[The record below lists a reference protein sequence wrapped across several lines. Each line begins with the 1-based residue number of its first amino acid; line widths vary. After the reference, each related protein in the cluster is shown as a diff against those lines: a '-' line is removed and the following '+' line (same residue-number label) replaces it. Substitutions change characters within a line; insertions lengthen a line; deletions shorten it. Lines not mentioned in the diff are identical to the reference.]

1 MTSLLDSTKDRI
13 LAAAEE
19 LFART
24 GVARTSLRAITALAR
39 VNLAAVN
46 YHFGSKDGLVEEV
59 YRRRLEPLNR
69 ARLANLDRL
78 EKRARKPSLE
88 AILEA
93 FMTPVASLARDP
105 AQGGPTVMRLL
116 GQTHAEAEAPFKA
129 WFAGEYRRVLERY
142 HAALCKALP
151 GLPPEDVRWRLQ
163 FLVGA
168 LTYPVAER
176 QLVEL
181 VSGEAIDP
189 DDVSLV
195 VQRLLPFVAAGF
207 RAPSG
212 TAQAAARTRA
222 KTGAKTSTGRNGA
235 RRRHNGSR
243 KREE

>member
-1 MTSLLDSTKDRI
+1 LTSLLNSTKDRI

-78 EKRARKPSLE
+78 ERRRRKPSLE

-116 GQTHAEAEAPFKA
+116 GQSHAEAEASFKT

-142 HAALCKALP
+142 HAALCRVLP
-151 GLPPEDVRWRLQ
+151 EIPPEDVRWRLQ

-189 DDVSLV
+189 ADVHLIV
-195 VQRLLPFVAAGF
+195 ERLLPFVVAGF
-207 RAPSG
+207 RAPSVKTG
-212 TAQAAARTRA
+212 TRA
-222 KTGAKTSTGRNGA
+222 RAGRRVP
-235 RRRHNGSR
+235 RRRPNASR
-243 KREE
+243 KRKE

>member
-1 MTSLLDSTKDRI
+1 MTSLIDSTKDRI

-46 YHFGSKDGLVEEV
+46 YHFGSKEGLVEEV

-69 ARLANLDRL
+69 ARLANLEQL
-78 EKRARKPSLE
+78 ERRRRKPTLE
-88 AILEA
+88 EILEA
-93 FMTPVASLARDP
+93 FMSPVASLARDP

-116 GQTHAEAEAPFKA
+116 GQTHAEAEAPYKSY
-129 WFAGEYRRVLERY
+129 FAGEYKRVLDRY
-142 HAALCKALP
+142 HAALCRVLP
-151 GLPPEDVRWRLQ
+151 EIPAEDVRWRLQ

-181 VSGEAIDP
+181 VSGESMSP
-189 DDVSLV
+189 DNVSQV
-195 VQRLLPFVAAGF
+195 VHRLLPFVAAGF
-207 RAPSG
+207 RAPV
-212 TAQAAARTRA
+212 THV
-222 KTGAKTSTGRNGA
+222 KP
-235 RRRHNGSR
+235 RRRRLPARSTTSR
-243 KREE
+243 KRQE

>member
-69 ARLANLDRL
+69 ARLANLERL

-88 AILEA
+88 EILEA
-93 FMTPVASLARDP
+93 FMSPVATLARDP

-116 GQTHAEAEAPFKA
+116 GQTHAEAEEPFRA
-129 WFAGEYRRVLERY
+129 WFAGEYKRVLERY
-142 HAALCKALP
+142 HAALCRALP
-151 GLPPEDVRWRLQ
+151 GIPPEDIRWRLQ

-189 DDVSLV
+189 DDVTRV
-195 VQRLLPFVAAGF
+195 VERLLPFVAAGF
-207 RAPSG
+207 RVAPVKPAKVRG
-212 TAQAAARTRA
+212 TV
-222 KTGAKTSTGRNGA
+222 
-235 RRRHNGSR
+235 RRQPNLPR
-243 KREE
+243 KR

>member
-1 MTSLLDSTKDRI
+1 MTSLLNSTKDRI

-19 LFART
+19 LFAQT

-46 YHFGSKDGLVEEV
+46 YHFGSKEGLVEEV

-69 ARLANLDRL
+69 ARMANLERL
-78 EKRARKPSLE
+78 ERRARKPSLE
-88 AILEA
+88 DILEA
-93 FMTPVASLARDP
+93 FMSPVATLAKDP

-116 GQTHAEAEAPFKA
+116 GQTHAEAEAPFKT
-129 WFAGEYRRVLERY
+129 WFAGEYKQVLERY
-142 HAALCKALP
+142 HAAFCRALP

-189 DDVSLV
+189 KDVGHV
-195 VQRLLPFVAAGF
+195 VERLLPFVAAGF
-207 RAPSG
+207 RAPVK
-212 TAQAAARTRA
+212 TR
-222 KTGAKTSTGRNGA
+222 KPA
-235 RRRHNGSR
+235 RRHSGAQSKNST
-243 KREE
+243 KR

>member
-69 ARLANLDRL
+69 ARLANLERL
-78 EKRARKPSLE
+78 ERRARKPSLE
-88 AILEA
+88 NVLEA
-93 FMTPVASLARDP
+93 FMSPVAQLARDP

-116 GQTHAEAEAPFKA
+116 GQTHAEAEEPFRA
-129 WFAGEYRRVLERY
+129 WFAGEYKRVLERY
-142 HAALCKALP
+142 HAALCRTLP
-151 GLPPEDVRWRLQ
+151 GIPPEDVRWRLQ

-181 VSGEAIDP
+181 VSGESMDP
-189 DDVSLV
+189 ADVNEV

-207 RAPSG
+207 KVPPGKPKQPRRA
-212 TAQAAARTRA
+212 TRRQP
-222 KTGAKTSTGRNGA
+222 KVTRN
-235 RRRHNGSR
+235 S
-243 KREE
+243 

>member
-69 ARLANLDRL
+69 ARMANLEKL

-88 AILEA
+88 EVLEA
-93 FMTPVASLARDP
+93 FMSPVATLARDP

-116 GQTHAEAEAPFKA
+116 GQTHAEAEEPFRT
-129 WFAGEYRRVLERY
+129 WFAGEYKGVLERY
-142 HAALCKALP
+142 HQALCRALP
-151 GLPPEDVRWRLQ
+151 GIPPEDVRWRLQ

-168 LTYPVAER
+168 LIYPVAER

-181 VSGEAIDP
+181 VAGVAIDP
-189 DDVSLV
+189 DDVTQV
-195 VQRLLPFVAAGF
+195 VERLLPFVAAGF
-207 RAPSG
+207 RVAPDKSS
-212 TAQAAARTRA
+212 Q
-222 KTGAKTSTGRNGA
+222 A
-235 RRRHNGSR
+235 RRAPRRRANTPR
-243 KREE
+243 KR

>member
-13 LAAAEE
+13 LSAAEE

-46 YHFGSKDGLVEEV
+46 YHFGSKEGLVEEV

-78 EKRARKPSLE
+78 ESRARRPSLE
-88 AILEA
+88 AVLEA
-93 FMTPVASLARDP
+93 FMSPVAKLARDP

-116 GQTHAEAEAPFKA
+116 GQTHAEAEAPFKT
-129 WFAGEYRRVLERY
+129 WFAGEYKQVLERY
-142 HAALCKALP
+142 HAALCRALP
-151 GLPPEDVRWRLQ
+151 GIPPDDVRWRLQ
-163 FLVGA
+163 FLIGA

-181 VSGEAIDP
+181 VSGEVIDP
-189 DDVSLV
+189 EDVNQV
-195 VQRLLPFVAAGF
+195 VERLLPFVAAGF
-207 RAPSG
+207 RVPPENS
-212 TAQAAARTRA
+212 
-222 KTGAKTSTGRNGA
+222 KPGR
-235 RRRHNGSR
+235 RIPHRPTKKISR
-243 KREE
+243 KR

>member
-1 MTSLLDSTKDRI
+1 MTSLLDSTRDRI

-46 YHFGSKDGLVEEV
+46 YHFGSKDGLVEAV

-69 ARLANLDRL
+69 ARLRNLDRI
-78 EKRARKPSLE
+78 EAKYQGQPPLE
-88 AILEA
+88 AVLEA
-93 FMTPVASLARDP
+93 FMSPVAELARDP

-116 GQTHAEAEAPFKA
+116 GQTHAEAEAQFRG
-129 WFAGEYRRVLERY
+129 WFASDYRRVLERY
-142 HAALCKALP
+142 QAALGRALP
-151 GLPPEDVRWRLQ
+151 DIPAEDVRWRLH

-181 VSGEAIDP
+181 LSGEVLDP
-189 DDVSLV
+189 RDVSRV

-207 RAPSG
+207 RAPAG
-212 TAQAAARTRA
+212 AARRP
-222 KTGAKTSTGRNGA
+222 
-235 RRRHNGSR
+235 RRRARPRSG
-243 KREE
+243 KE

>member
-46 YHFGSKDGLVEEV
+46 YHFGSKEGLVEAV

-69 ARLANLDRL
+69 ARLRNLERV
-78 EKRARKPSLE
+78 ERAHKGEPPLE
-88 AILEA
+88 AVLEA
-93 FMTPVASLARDP
+93 FMSPVVELSSDP

-116 GQTHAEAEAPFKA
+116 GQTHAEAEETFRN
-129 WFAGEYRRVLERY
+129 WFTGEYRQVLARY
-142 HAALCKALP
+142 HAALCRALP
-151 GLPPEDVRWRLQ
+151 SVPPEDVRWRLQ

-181 VSGEAIDP
+181 VSGETIDP
-189 DDVSLV
+189 KDVGNV
-195 VQRLLPFVAAGF
+195 VERLLPFVAAGF

-212 TAQAAARTRA
+212 RPRRPRARKKPRTAPRSRTRTKA
-222 KTGAKTSTGRNGA
+222 
-235 RRRHNGSR
+235 
-243 KREE
+243 

>member
-1 MTSLLDSTKDRI
+1 LTSLLDSTKDRI

-69 ARLANLDRL
+69 ARLANLERL
-78 EKRARKPSLE
+78 ERRARKPTLE
-88 AILEA
+88 DVLEA
-93 FMTPVASLARDP
+93 FMSPVAQLARDP

-116 GQTHAEAEAPFKA
+116 GQTHAEAEEPFRA
-129 WFAGEYRRVLERY
+129 WFAGEYKRVLERY
-142 HAALCKALP
+142 HAALCRTLP
-151 GLPPEDVRWRLQ
+151 GIPPEDVRWRLQ

-189 DDVSLV
+189 ADVNQV
-195 VQRLLPFVAAGF
+195 VERLLPFVAAGF
-207 RAPSG
+207 RVPPG
-212 TAQAAARTRA
+212 KPTQ
-222 KTGAKTSTGRNGA
+222 A
-235 RRRHNGSR
+235 RRATRGRPKKITR
-243 KREE
+243 KS

>member
-1 MTSLLDSTKDRI
+1 LTGLLDSTKDRI

-19 LFART
+19 LFAHT

-78 EKRARKPSLE
+78 EKRGGEPTLE
-88 AILEA
+88 AVLEA
-93 FMTPVASLARDP
+93 FMSPVAQLAKDP

-116 GQTHAEAEAPFKA
+116 GQTHAEAEAPFRT

-142 HAALCKALP
+142 HAALCRALP
-151 GLPPEDVRWRLQ
+151 GIPPEDVRWRLQ

-181 VSGEAIDP
+181 VSGETIRP
-189 DDVSLV
+189 EDVSRIV
-195 VQRLLPFVAAGF
+195 ERLLPFVAAGF
-207 RAPSG
+207 RVPPASVIETLPPVPR
-212 TAQAAARTRA
+212 ARPKPTRP
-222 KTGAKTSTGRNGA
+222 R
-235 RRRHNGSR
+235 
-243 KREE
+243 

>member
-1 MTSLLDSTKDRI
+1 LTSLLDSTKDRI

-46 YHFGSKDGLVEEV
+46 YHFGSKEGLVEEV

-69 ARLANLDRL
+69 ARMANLDRL
-78 EKRARKPSLE
+78 ESRARNPSLE
-88 AILEA
+88 SILKA
-93 FMTPVASLARDP
+93 FMTPVATLARDP

-142 HAALCKALP
+142 HAALCRALP
-151 GLPPEDVRWRLQ
+151 ALPPEEVRWRLQ

-189 DDVSLV
+189 DDVTLV
-195 VQRLLPFVAAGF
+195 VERLLPFVAAGF
-207 RAPSG
+207 RAPSA
-212 TAQAAARTRA
+212 TARKKAPTRSRTGRHGSRART
-222 KTGAKTSTGRNGA
+222 TVF
-235 RRRHNGSR
+235 R
-243 KREE
+243 KIEE

>member
-1 MTSLLDSTKDRI
+1 LTSLLDSTRDRI
-13 LAAAEE
+13 IVAAEE

-46 YHFGSKDGLVEEV
+46 YHFGSKEGLVEEV

-69 ARLANLDRL
+69 ARLANLEKL
-78 EKRARKPSLE
+78 EKRRRKPTLE
-88 AILEA
+88 EILEA
-93 FMTPVASLARDP
+93 FMSPVASLARDP

-116 GQTHAEAEAPFKA
+116 GQTHAEAEAPYKA
-129 WFAGEYRRVLERY
+129 WFAGEYKRVLDRY
-142 HAALCKALP
+142 HAALCRALP
-151 GLPPEDVRWRLQ
+151 ELPPEDVRWRLQ

-181 VSGEAIDP
+181 VSGESMNP
-189 DDVSLV
+189 EDVHQV

-207 RAPSG
+207 RAPVSVSKPG
-212 TAQAAARTRA
+212 
-222 KTGAKTSTGRNGA
+222 
-235 RRRHNGSR
+235 RRRLTARPTSSR
-243 KREE
+243 KR

>member
-1 MTSLLDSTKDRI
+1 MTTLLDSTKNRI

-19 LFART
+19 LFAST

-46 YHFGSKDGLVEEV
+46 YHFGSKEGLVEEV

-78 EKRARKPSLE
+78 EKKFPRPGLE
-88 AILEA
+88 KVLEA
-93 FMTPVASLARDP
+93 FMAPVVKLARDP

-116 GQTHAEAEAPFKA
+116 GQSHAEAEAPFKA

-142 HAALCKALP
+142 HAALCRALP
-151 GLPPEDVRWRLQ
+151 ELPPEDVRWRLQ

-181 VSGEAIDP
+181 VTGEAINP
-189 DDVSLV
+189 EDVQQV
-195 VQRLLPFVAAGF
+195 VERLLPFVAAGF
-207 RAPSG
+207 RAPPGKTRLDRRG
-212 TAQAAARTRA
+212 TRLRRVVPRTR
-222 KTGAKTSTGRNGA
+222 K
-235 RRRHNGSR
+235 
-243 KREE
+243 E

>member
-46 YHFGSKDGLVEEV
+46 YHFGSKEGLVEEV

-78 EKRARKPSLE
+78 EKRARRPSLE
-88 AILEA
+88 EVLEA
-93 FMTPVASLARDP
+93 FMTPVASLVKDP

-116 GQTHAEAEAPFKA
+116 GQTHGEAQAPYKT
-129 WFAGEYRRVLERY
+129 WFAGEYKRVLERY
-142 HAALCKALP
+142 HAALCRALP
-151 GLPPEDVRWRLQ
+151 QLPPEDVRWRLQ

-189 DDVSLV
+189 DDVNQV
-195 VQRLLPFVAAGF
+195 VRRLLPFVAAGF
-207 RAPSG
+207 RAPAGDASVVRP
-212 TAQAAARTRA
+212 QPRARP
-222 KTGAKTSTGRNGA
+222 
-235 RRRHNGSR
+235 R
-243 KREE
+243 KPRKPQE

>member
-1 MTSLLDSTKDRI
+1 MTSLLDSTRDRI

-46 YHFGSKDGLVEEV
+46 YHFGSKDGLVEAV
-59 YRRRLEPLNR
+59 YRRRLEPLNG
-69 ARLANLDRL
+69 ARLRNLDRV
-78 EKRARKPSLE
+78 EAEFGGRPPLE
-88 AILEA
+88 AVLEA
-93 FMTPVASLARDP
+93 FMSPVAELARDP

-116 GQTHAEAEAPFKA
+116 GQTHAEAEAQFRG
-129 WFAGEYRRVLERY
+129 WFASDYRRVLERY
-142 HAALCKALP
+142 QAALCKALP
-151 GLPPEDVRWRLQ
+151 DIAAEDIRWRLH

-181 VSGEAIDP
+181 LSGEALDP
-189 DDVSLV
+189 RDVSRV

-207 RAPSG
+207 RAPAGAVRRPRRPRRPRSG
-212 TAQAAARTRA
+212 
-222 KTGAKTSTGRNGA
+222 K
-235 RRRHNGSR
+235 
-243 KREE
+243 E

>member
-69 ARLANLDRL
+69 ARLANLERL
-78 EKRARKPSLE
+78 ERRARKPSLE
-88 AILEA
+88 EVLAA
-93 FMTPVASLARDP
+93 FMSPVAQLARDP

-116 GQTHAEAEAPFKA
+116 GQTHAEAEEPFTA
-129 WFAGEYRRVLERY
+129 WFAGEYKRVLERY
-142 HAALCKALP
+142 HAALCRTLP
-151 GLPPEDVRWRLQ
+151 GIPSEDVRWRLQ

-181 VSGEAIDP
+181 VSGEAMDP
-189 DDVSLV
+189 ADVNEV

-207 RAPSG
+207 KVPPGKPKQPRRA
-212 TAQAAARTRA
+212 TRRQS
-222 KTGAKTSTGRNGA
+222 KVTRN
-235 RRRHNGSR
+235 S
-243 KREE
+243 

>member
-1 MTSLLDSTKDRI
+1 MTSLIDSTKDRI

-46 YHFGSKDGLVEEV
+46 YHFGSKEGLVEEV

-69 ARLANLDRL
+69 ARLANLEQL
-78 EKRARKPSLE
+78 ERRRRKPTLE
-88 AILEA
+88 EILEA
-93 FMTPVASLARDP
+93 FMSPVASLARDP

-116 GQTHAEAEAPFKA
+116 GQTHAEAEAPYKSY
-129 WFAGEYRRVLERY
+129 FAGEYKRVLDRY
-142 HAALCKALP
+142 HAALCRVLP
-151 GLPPEDVRWRLQ
+151 EIPAEDVRWRLQ

-181 VSGEAIDP
+181 VSGESMSP
-189 DDVSLV
+189 DNVSQV
-195 VQRLLPFVAAGF
+195 VHRLLPFVVAGF
-207 RAPSG
+207 RAPVS
-212 TAQAAARTRA
+212 
-222 KTGAKTSTGRNGA
+222 RNTP
-235 RRRHNGSR
+235 RRRRPPARSTTLR
-243 KREE
+243 KRQE

>member
-1 MTSLLDSTKDRI
+1 VTSLIDSTKDRI

-46 YHFGSKDGLVEEV
+46 YHFGSKEGLVEEV

-69 ARLANLDRL
+69 ARLANLERL
-78 EKRARKPSLE
+78 ERRRRRPTLE
-88 AILEA
+88 EILEA
-93 FMTPVASLARDP
+93 FMSPVASLARDP

-116 GQTHAEAEAPFKA
+116 GQTHAEAEAPYKSF
-129 WFAGEYRRVLERY
+129 FAGEYRLVLDRY
-142 HAALCKALP
+142 HAALCRVLP
-151 GLPPEDVRWRLQ
+151 EVPSEDVRWRLQ

-181 VSGEAIDP
+181 VSGESMSP
-189 DDVSLV
+189 DNVSEV
-195 VQRLLPFVAAGF
+195 VHRLLPFVAAGF
-207 RAPSG
+207 RAPVASNNPG
-212 TAQAAARTRA
+212 
-222 KTGAKTSTGRNGA
+222 
-235 RRRHNGSR
+235 RRRPPARSKSPR
-243 KREE
+243 KRQE

>member
-46 YHFGSKDGLVEEV
+46 YHFGSKEGLVEEV

-69 ARLANLDRL
+69 ARLANLERL
-78 EKRARKPSLE
+78 ERRARKASLE
-88 AILEA
+88 EVLEA
-93 FMTPVASLARDP
+93 FMSPVAQLARDP

-116 GQTHAEAEAPFKA
+116 GQTHAEAEEPFKA
-129 WFAGEYRRVLERY
+129 WFAGEYKRVLERY
-142 HAALCKALP
+142 HKALCRTLP
-151 GLPPEDVRWRLQ
+151 GIPPEDVRWRLQ

-181 VSGEAIDP
+181 VSGEAMDP
-189 DDVSLV
+189 ADVNHV

-207 RAPSG
+207 RVPPGQPKPARHAP
-212 TAQAAARTRA
+212 
-222 KTGAKTSTGRNGA
+222 
-235 RRRHNGSR
+235 RRRPKVTR
-243 KREE
+243 KS

>member
-1 MTSLLDSTKDRI
+1 LTSLLDSTKDRI

-46 YHFGSKDGLVEEV
+46 YHFGSKEGLVEEV

-78 EKRARKPSLE
+78 ERRARKPSLE
-88 AILEA
+88 DVLEA
-93 FMTPVASLARDP
+93 FMSPVAQLARDP

-116 GQTHAEAEAPFKA
+116 GQTHAEAEEPFRA
-129 WFAGEYRRVLERY
+129 WFAGEYKRVLERY
-142 HAALCKALP
+142 HAALCRTLP
-151 GLPPEDVRWRLQ
+151 GIPPEDVRWRLQ

-189 DDVSLV
+189 ADVNQV
-195 VQRLLPFVAAGF
+195 VERLLPFVAAGF
-207 RAPSG
+207 RVPPG
-212 TAQAAARTRA
+212 NPTRA
-222 KTGAKTSTGRNGA
+222 RRATRGRP
-235 RRRHNGSR
+235 R
-243 KREE
+243 KITRKS

>member
-1 MTSLLDSTKDRI
+1 MTGLLDSTKDRI

-78 EKRARKPSLE
+78 EKRARPPKLE
-88 AILEA
+88 SILRA
-93 FMTPVASLARDP
+93 FMAPVASLARDP

-151 GLPPEDVRWRLQ
+151 ELPPEDVRWRLQ

-168 LTYPVAER
+168 LTYPVAEC

-195 VQRLLPFVAAGF
+195 VERLLPFVAAGF
-207 RAPSG
+207 RAPPDG
-212 TAQAAARTRA
+212 AGPGRA
-222 KTGAKTSTGRNGA
+222 INTGRSRV
-235 RRRHNGSR
+235 RRRPATSR

>member
-1 MTSLLDSTKDRI
+1 LTSLLDSTKDRI

-78 EKRARKPSLE
+78 EKRRGQPSLE

-93 FMTPVASLARDP
+93 FMTPVATLARDP

-142 HAALCKALP
+142 HAALCRALP
-151 GLPPEDVRWRLQ
+151 ELPPEDVRWRLQ

-181 VSGEAIDP
+181 VSGEKIDP
-189 DDVSLV
+189 EDVHAV
-195 VQRLLPFVAAGF
+195 VDRLLPFVAAGF
-207 RAPSG
+207 RAPPRQPD
-212 TAQAAARTRA
+212 TPTR
-222 KTGAKTSTGRNGA
+222 TGRRGK
-235 RRRHNGSR
+235 RRPRTSR
-243 KREE
+243 KRQE

>member
-1 MTSLLDSTKDRI
+1 LTGLLDSTKDRI

-46 YHFGSKDGLVEEV
+46 YHFGSKEGLVEEV

-69 ARLANLDRL
+69 ARLANLERL

-88 AILEA
+88 DILEA
-93 FMTPVASLARDP
+93 FMAPVVQLARDP

-116 GQTHAEAEAPFKA
+116 GQTHAEAEAPYKA
-129 WFAGEYRRVLERY
+129 WFAGEYRRVLARY
-142 HAALCKALP
+142 HAALCRALP
-151 GLPPEDVRWRLQ
+151 ELPPEDVRWRLQ

-189 DDVSLV
+189 EDVNRV
-195 VQRLLPFVAAGF
+195 VERLLPFVAAGF
-207 RAPSG
+207 RAPPG
-212 TAQAAARTRA
+212 LA
-222 KTGAKTSTGRNGA
+222 KRRGAT
-235 RRRHNGSR
+235 RRRNTSR

>member
-1 MTSLLDSTKDRI
+1 LTSLLDSTRDRI
-13 LAAAEE
+13 IVAAEE

-46 YHFGSKDGLVEEV
+46 YHFGSKEGLVDEV

-69 ARLANLDRL
+69 ARLANLEKL
-78 EKRARKPSLE
+78 EKRRRKPTLE
-88 AILEA
+88 EILEA
-93 FMTPVASLARDP
+93 FMSPVASLARDP

-116 GQTHAEAEAPFKA
+116 GQTHAEAEAPYKS
-129 WFAGEYRRVLERY
+129 WFAGEYKRVLERY
-142 HAALCKALP
+142 HAALCRTLP
-151 GLPPEDVRWRLQ
+151 DLPPEDVRWRLQ

-181 VSGEAIDP
+181 VSGESMNP
-189 DDVSLV
+189 EDVHDV

-207 RAPSG
+207 RAPVSVSKPG
-212 TAQAAARTRA
+212 
-222 KTGAKTSTGRNGA
+222 
-235 RRRHNGSR
+235 RRRLPARPTQPR
-243 KREE
+243 KR

>member
-46 YHFGSKDGLVEEV
+46 YHFGSKEGLVEEV

-69 ARLANLDRL
+69 ARLANLERL
-78 EKRARKPSLE
+78 ERRARTPTLE
-88 AILEA
+88 DILEA
-93 FMTPVASLARDP
+93 FMTPVASLAKDP

-116 GQTHAEAEAPFKA
+116 GQTHAEAEAPFKT
-129 WFAGEYRRVLERY
+129 WFAGEYKKVLERY
-142 HAALCKALP
+142 HAALCRALP
-151 GLPPEDVRWRLQ
+151 GMPPEDVRWRLQ

-189 DDVSLV
+189 NDVNLV
-195 VQRLLPFVAAGF
+195 VRRLLPFVAAGF
-207 RAPSG
+207 RAPPG
-212 TAQAAARTRA
+212 ELKPARPHPRA
-222 KTGAKTSTGRNGA
+222 RPRKPKKTQ
-235 RRRHNGSR
+235 
-243 KREE
+243 E

>member
-78 EKRARKPSLE
+78 EQRARKPSLE
-88 AILEA
+88 ELLVA
-93 FMTPVASLARDP
+93 FMSPVATLARDP

-116 GQTHAEAEAPFKA
+116 GQTHAEAEEPFRA
-129 WFAGEYRRVLERY
+129 WFAGEYKRVLERY
-142 HAALCKALP
+142 HAALCRALP
-151 GLPPEDVRWRLQ
+151 GIPPEDIRWRLQ

-189 DDVSLV
+189 DDVTRIV
-195 VQRLLPFVAAGF
+195 ERLLPFVAAGF
-207 RAPSG
+207 RVAPGKPAKVRG
-212 TAQAAARTRA
+212 TV
-222 KTGAKTSTGRNGA
+222 
-235 RRRHNGSR
+235 RRRPDLPR
-243 KREE
+243 KR

>member
-46 YHFGSKDGLVEEV
+46 YHFGSKEGLVEEV

-69 ARLANLDRL
+69 ARMANLDRL
-78 EKRARKPSLE
+78 ESRARNPSLE
-88 AILEA
+88 SILKA
-93 FMTPVASLARDP
+93 FMTPVATLARDP

-129 WFAGEYRRVLERY
+129 WFAGEYRDVLERY
-142 HAALCKALP
+142 HAALCRALP
-151 GLPPEDVRWRLQ
+151 ALPPEEVRWRLQ

-189 DDVSLV
+189 DDVTLV
-195 VQRLLPFVAAGF
+195 VERLLPFVAAGF
-207 RAPSG
+207 RAPSA
-212 TAQAAARTRA
+212 TARKKARTR
-222 KTGAKTSTGRNGA
+222 SRTGR
-235 RRRHNGSR
+235 RGSR
-243 KREE
+243 VRITASRKIEE

>member
-1 MTSLLDSTKDRI
+1 MTSLLESTKDRI

-46 YHFGSKDGLVEEV
+46 YHFGSKEGLVEEV

-69 ARLANLDRL
+69 ARLANLERL
-78 EKRARKPSLE
+78 ERRARKPTLE
-88 AILEA
+88 EVLEA
-93 FMTPVASLARDP
+93 FMTPVARLARDP

-116 GQTHAEAEAPFKA
+116 GQTHAEAEEPFKT
-129 WFAGEYRRVLERY
+129 WFAGEYKRVLERY
-142 HAALCKALP
+142 HAALCRALP
-151 GLPPEDVRWRLQ
+151 GIPAEDVRWRLQ

-181 VSGEAIDP
+181 VSGEAMDP
-189 DDVSLV
+189 ADVNQV

-207 RAPSG
+207 RVPPG
-212 TAQAAARTRA
+212 
-222 KTGAKTSTGRNGA
+222 KPKPA
-235 RRRHNGSR
+235 RRATRGRPKVTR
-243 KREE
+243 KS

>member
-46 YHFGSKDGLVEEV
+46 YHFGSKEGLVEEV

-69 ARLANLDRL
+69 ARLANLERL
-78 EKRARKPSLE
+78 ERRRRKPSLE
-88 AILEA
+88 EILEA
-93 FMTPVASLARDP
+93 FMSPVASLARDP

-116 GQTHAEAEAPFKA
+116 GQTHAEAEAPFKT
-129 WFAGEYRRVLERY
+129 WFAGEYRQVLERY
-142 HAALCKALP
+142 HAALCRALP

-189 DDVSLV
+189 DDVSRV

-207 RAPSG
+207 RAPV
-212 TAQAAARTRA
+212 Q
-222 KTGAKTSTGRNGA
+222 KPKPA
-235 RRRHNGSR
+235 RRATRRRARPQRNR
-243 KREE
+243 QE